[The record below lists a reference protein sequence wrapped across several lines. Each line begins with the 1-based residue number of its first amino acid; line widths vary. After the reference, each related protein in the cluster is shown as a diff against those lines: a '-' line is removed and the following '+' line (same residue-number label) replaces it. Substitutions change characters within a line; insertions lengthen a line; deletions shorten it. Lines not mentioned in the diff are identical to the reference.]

1 MGCLEETDSYLSYL
15 RHCYY
20 WNSADLHRH
29 LSSVFAGGCSHNR
42 IAGLDHG
49 GNDRELLRKRLVQ
62 QCMCN
67 MEQPAMLSLAV
78 VEAGGTSHGHP
89 PERQLGTSLLH
100 DQHSESSS
108 HGAAHKYVQIY
119 YNHKAISSI
128 TAMKTALSYIHMAVP
143 KSNKYITIL
152 H

>member
-1 MGCLEETDSYLSYL
+1 MGYLEETDLYLSYP

-29 LSSVFAGGCSHNR
+29 LSSAFAGGCSRNR
-42 IAGLDHG
+42 IAELDHA
-49 GNDRELLRKRLVQ
+49 GNDWELPRKRPVQ
-62 QCMCN
+62 QCKCN
-67 MEQPAMLSLAV
+67 MEQPAMLSVSV

-108 HGAAHKYVQIY
+108 HGAAHKYVQLY

-128 TAMKTALSYIHMAVP
+128 TAMKTVVSYTHI
-143 KSNKYITIL
+143 
-152 H
+152 